1 MEGPGFRENGMAP
14 KLKKTRG
21 LDVKEMQ
28 ILVSVISGGRYEH
41 LVILH
46 AVLVGRRGSS

>member
-1 MEGPGFRENGMAP
+1 MEGPGLSENGMAP
-14 KLKKTRG
+14 KLEKTRG